1 MLLHIERWVARVEAW
16 VIAALMLTLSVL
28 VFAQVVNRY
37 ILTYS
42 TPWLEELTRY
52 LMVWMVL
59 IGAAYAVRNRQHL
72 KVDIVEALLPS
83 ARARRNYER
92 FLAAL
97 GLGFSILLVILAYSV
112 VSRTYQYGQ
121 TSSALRLPMWLAN
134 GSFLVAGLLMT
145 FHYLL
150 DLLGRGPDSA
160 EGEA

>member
-1 MLLHIERWVARVEAW
+1 MLYQVEKWVARVEAW
-16 VIAALMLTLSVL
+16 VVATLMLILSVL
-28 VFAQVVNRY
+28 VFAQVLNRY

-72 KVDIVEALLPS
+72 KVDILEALLPS
-83 ARARRNYER
+83 ANARQVYER
-92 FLAAL
+92 FLALL
-97 GLGFSILLVILAYSV
+97 GLVFSILLVVLAYSV
-112 VSRTYQYGQ
+112 VSRTFQYGQ

-134 GSFLVAGLLMT
+134 GSFLIAGLLMS

-150 DLLGRGPDSA
+150 DLIGQGPTDA
-160 EGEA
+160 GDEE